1 MLQEI
6 YVQHNVRDKLIVQ
19 QTTNLGTENLQHF
32 ISYLLNIM
40 VVLIYLTCYII
51 CALWKDLQEIVS
63 CLTACQSWGM
73 FCKRLT
79 NLTGPKSG
87 FLFLVF
93 HWRSQFWVIW
103 NSNKDVSGEE
113 VRLVFEWRL
122 ALSFCRVKFR
132 NITLGLQSYFDFPE
146 MGPCCLKIL

>member
-1 MLQEI
+1 MQN
-6 YVQHNVRDKLIVQ
+6 NVRDKLIVQ

-79 NLTGPKSG
+79 DLTGPKSG

-103 NSNKDVSGEE
+103 NSNKDISGKKNWLDWCLSEE
-113 VRLVFEWRL
+113 LHYHSVELNLEISHWACKV
-122 ALSFCRVKFR
+122 
-132 NITLGLQSYFDFPE
+132 TLTF
-146 MGPCCLKIL
+146 KK